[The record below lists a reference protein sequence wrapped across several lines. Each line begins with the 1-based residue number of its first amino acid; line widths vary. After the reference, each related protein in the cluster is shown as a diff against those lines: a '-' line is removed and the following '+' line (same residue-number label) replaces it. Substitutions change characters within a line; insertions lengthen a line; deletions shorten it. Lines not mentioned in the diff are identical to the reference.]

1 MVKKA
6 HIAYLLFFLALCY
19 IISPWFF
26 EKKLFFNELISLS
39 GLTILLYKRF
49 RIGNDVISFCIVT
62 LLLLGGLHAFTSL
75 WRMDKLYYYLRNLV
89 IVYSMFAFFT
99 GYYLYKYLP
108 AFIKKIK
115 KGLQV
120 YIVFFLFAPV
130 SQFLF
135 ERFGVA
141 TLFPAILKK
150 KLQSGLVVLIF
161 INIIY
166 AVTYSSSTAVLLAC
180 FYILLL
186 LSPGYKFFIQL
197 FVIGFI
203 LFAGLFVYLAPNL
216 NLISEG
222 YTVYNQDPIY
232 RVIES
237 HPLLSIDGNSTWRL
251 VMWNQVL
258 AHHFPGNIAGVGFGT
273 PLLNYFPVYEI
284 EKLDTLPYVV
294 GSHNSYIYLFGRMG
308 VLYLLITIV
317 LYNFIIREY
326 FYYKSFY
333 YSNGTIL
340 LFWSFFAISIISL
353 FNPVLESPI
362 FSSSYWLILGFL
374 AKAIHNK
381 IHLQHQKHSA

>member
-1 MVKKA
+1 MIKKA
-6 HIAYLLFFLALCY
+6 HIAYFLFILALCY

-26 EKKLFFNELISLS
+26 EKKLFFNELISFS

-49 RIGNDVISFCIVT
+49 RIGNNVISFCIIT
-62 LLLLGGLHAFTSL
+62 LLVLGGLHAFTSL

-89 IVYSMFAFFT
+89 IVYSIFAFFT
-99 GYYLYKYLP
+99 GYYLLKYLP

-115 KGLQV
+115 KTLQL
-120 YIVFFLFAPV
+120 YIAFFLLNPV
-130 SQFLF
+130 SQLFF

-141 TLFPAILKK
+141 TIFPAMLKK
-150 KLQSGLVVLIF
+150 NMRSALIILIL
-161 INIIY
+161 INAIY
-166 AVTYSSSTAVLLAC
+166 AITYSSSTAMLLTC

-186 LSPGYKFFIQL
+186 FIPSYYFFVQL

-203 LFAGLFVYLAPNL
+203 LFAAIFIYLAPNF

-222 YTVYNQDPIY
+222 YTIYNQDPIY
-232 RVIES
+232 RVIQS

-258 AHHFPGNIAGVGFGT
+258 AGHFPGNIAGIGFGT
-273 PLLNYFPVYEI
+273 PLLDYFPVYEI

-294 GSHNSYIYLFGRMG
+294 GSHNSYIYLFGRLG
-308 VLYLLITIV
+308 VAYLIITV
-317 LYNFIIREY
+317 VMYNYIIREY

-340 LFWSFFAISIISL
+340 LFWSFFAISIIAL

-362 FSSSYWLILGFL
+362 FSGSYWLILGFL

-381 IHLQHQKHSA
+381 VRLQQQIQ